1 MKCRESKTEQ
11 QNNSKK
17 KKKFLKLTLSDI
29 KTYKTVITKIM
40 YFGTM
45 LRQQISGK
53 TLKFQKQTRME
64 IEF

>member
-11 QNNSKK
+11 QNNSK

-29 KTYKTVITKIM
+29 KTYKTVVTKIM

-45 LRQQISGK
+45 LKQQISGK
-53 TLKFQKQTRME
+53 TLKFQKWTRME